1 MRAEEKASREMK
13 KLAFVACLATALAY
27 GADVVYLPY
36 AKENGIYD
44 WRTVGNWY
52 TVGGGALGALPTAS
66 DNVYVTNATFA
77 TEWLVIPADADVSV
91 NAIFLQK
98 QYNASSSGVQMR
110 IDGGKL
116 TTSSNSHVGSQGIQG
131 ILSIENGGLWTAS
144 GEVYVGYGSSAN
156 SQLRISEGSTLAGTG
171 LTIQYGGGT
180 GAGGNLTGLVE
191 NHGTLTLSGAL
202 RTGHRDKGMAS
213 NHRSRLENY
222 GTFSCASTATIGRAP
237 RSHSTIINH
246 VDATMTFTSFMIM
259 GYCTNATGV
268 LVNDGTLSCATFYAG
283 GVTGST
289 AGSAALAASAAGTAG
304 TTAYVTNNGDMTV
317 YQCCVAYQ
325 TNSFARLRNNGTLRT
340 TNTGTIQ
347 LGWAP
352 NSDGEIA
359 NYGTLDLATVQLNV
373 GYYGRGRLE
382 VGADMNFA
390 QKAMYV
396 GVNVGGD
403 GSVAVT
409 NGATLTM
416 TDGRLY
422 TTYNNGCV
430 GGRID
435 IYEGASI
442 VGLTNL
448 IVGVAAS
455 AHGCLYMRGGEVL
468 LKDNAGA
475 WLCVGRNSRTAGVSS
490 GRIEGWGTVGK
501 TEPAQG
507 SGNHKIQMRF
517 WNGVVQADGD
527 GTARDLDFRLVQDMN
542 DGNVFTN
549 PCGTNGW
556 YAVGKGRLRY
566 PARSHGRGTARIIGD
581 CATRTISTENLP
593 LVNSFGVTF
602 PTTDDQML
610 SNRCIYADMYAPDR
624 ADIPAGLPAAYP
636 GAMALG
642 VWQMALSTDGTEPK
656 ASKKVTGFGS
666 ADIMLHYD
674 RAKLVQLKQN
684 GAWPSDL
691 QLAFCVHDGTA
702 AGGWRTVALVEPDDN
717 SPFISG
723 RVTESS
729 ETWNLGWFAVVPVRQ
744 TGTMLIF
751 R

>member
-1 MRAEEKASREMK
+1 MK
-13 KLAFVACLATALAY
+13 KLAFVACLAMALAY
-27 GADVVYLPY
+27 GADVVYLPD
-36 AKENGIYD
+36 AKDNGIYD

-52 TVGGGALGALPTAS
+52 TDGGGALGALPTGS
-66 DNVYVTNATFA
+66 DNVYVTNAAFA

-98 QYNASSSGVQMR
+98 QYNASSAGVQMR

-116 TTSSNSHVGSQGIQG
+116 TTSSTSHIGNQGVQG
-131 ILSIENGGLWTAS
+131 ILSIENGGSWTAN
-144 GEVYVGYGSSAN
+144 GEVRVGYGSSAN
-156 SQLRISEGSTLAGTG
+156 SQLRISEGSTFAGG
-171 LTIQYGGGT
+171 ALSIHYGGGT
-180 GAGGNLTGLVE
+180 GTGGNLTGLVE

-237 RSHSTIINH
+237 RSHSTIVNH
-246 VDATMTFTSFMIM
+246 ADATMTFTSFMLI
-259 GYCTNATGV
+259 GYCTNATAV
-268 LVNDGTLSCATFYAG
+268 LVNDGTL
-283 GVTGST
+283 
-289 AGSAALAASAAGTAG
+289 
-304 TTAYVTNNGDMTV
+304 
-317 YQCCVAYQ
+317 
-325 TNSFARLRNNGTLRT
+325 
-340 TNTGTIQ
+340 
-347 LGWAP
+347 
-352 NSDGEIA
+352 
-359 NYGTLDLATVQLNV
+359 DLATAQLNV
-373 GYYGRGRLE
+373 GYHGRGRLE

-396 GVNVGGD
+396 GVNGD
-403 GSVAVT
+403 GSLAVT

-422 TTYNNGCV
+422 TTYNNSCV

-435 IYEGASI
+435 IYEGSSI

-501 TEPAQG
+501 TEPTQG
-507 SGNHKIQMRF
+507 TGNHKIQMRL

-527 GTARDLDFRLVQDMN
+527 GAARDLDFRLVQDMN

-566 PARSHGRGTARIIGD
+566 PARSHGRGTARIVGD

-610 SNRCIYADMYAPDR
+610 ANHCIYADMYAPDR
-624 ADIPAGLPAAYP
+624 ADIPTGLPAAYP
-636 GAMALG
+636 GASAGL
-642 VWQMALSTDGTEPK
+642 QSCRSAKPEP
-656 ASKKVTGFGS
+656 
-666 ADIMLHYD
+666 
-674 RAKLVQLKQN
+674 
-684 GAWPSDL
+684 W
-691 QLAFCVHDGTA
+691 
-702 AGGWRTVALVEPDDN
+702 
-717 SPFISG
+717 
-723 RVTESS
+723 SS
-729 ETWNLGWFAVVPVRQ
+729 FANL
-744 TGTMLIF
+744 
-751 R
+751 